1 MTAPLKALKH
11 VAQAGGLMGR
21 EPFRIMTAQMMGE
34 AAQVVYRDGQ
44 GTIDSQILFR
54 DKEAELVILSGGRK
68 WSFEGVVVH
77 YGLARTPT
85 PRRTTAVIQE
95 RCRDAPL
102 GAWPRAYGHSFED
115 HRGLMPLKD
124 KHPTCSRSRRP
135 RFVGQGRICLSGI
148 ACRHRQI
155 NWFWWRSSVRFWL
168 RGWQSTA
175 RLVQMGEPGAGKGA
189 MQKGCGLCMTSRSS
203 QGVRR

>member
-68 WSFEGVVVH
+68 WSFEGVVVPLRA
-77 YGLARTPT
+77 GQDAN
-85 PRRTTAVIQE
+85 ASQNN
-95 RCRDAPL
+95 CRDPRTLSRCTFGSLASGLWPLIRGSQRAHAPQ
-102 GAWPRAYGHSFED
+102 GQAPHMQQIAAAPVRWPGPHLLERHC
-115 HRGLMPLKD
+115 MP
-124 KHPTCSRSRRP
+124 P
-135 RFVGQGRICLSGI
+135 Q
-148 ACRHRQI
+148 A
-155 NWFWWRSSVRFWL
+155 N
-168 RGWQSTA
+168 
-175 RLVQMGEPGAGKGA
+175 
-189 MQKGCGLCMTSRSS
+189 
-203 QGVRR
+203 